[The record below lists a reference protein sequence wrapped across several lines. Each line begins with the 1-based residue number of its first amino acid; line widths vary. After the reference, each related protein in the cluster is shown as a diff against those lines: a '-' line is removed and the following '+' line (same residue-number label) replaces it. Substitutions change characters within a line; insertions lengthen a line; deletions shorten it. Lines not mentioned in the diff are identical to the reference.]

1 MLPRRTALACLARTL
16 LVNAGVTARGMQL
29 VGQLYV
35 LEPALRHLYPDQER
49 RAEAMSRYLVHSN
62 THPYMLPFYVGTVL
76 SLENLIAAG
85 ALPGSTVPVV
95 RQTLGS
101 TLSAIGDGFFEGAL
115 LPCWSLLCVALL
127 VGDCIT
133 LALLT
138 TVLLFLALL
147 AFRCCSFFYAL
158 NYGMAGLA
166 GLKRLDLINW
176 AGRIKFCNAVLIAV
190 ILWQLAPREA
200 PLSPWDFGIL
210 SVTAVLA
217 AAWIVGRWRLP
228 RIILWLA
235 LLCTLIFMDE
245 RLLGV

>member
-1 MLPRRTALACLARTL
+1 MR
-16 LVNAGVTARGMQL
+16 NKKK
-29 VGQLYV
+29 
-35 LEPALRHLYPDQER
+35 
-49 RAEAMSRYLVHSN
+49 S
-62 THPYMLPFYVGTVL
+62 
-76 SLENLIAAG
+76 
-85 ALPGSTVPVV
+85 
-95 RQTLGS
+95 
-101 TLSAIGDGFFEGAL
+101 IG
-115 LPCWSLLCVALL
+115 
-127 VGDCIT
+127 
-133 LALLT
+133 
-138 TVLLFLALL
+138 LLFLALL

>member
-1 MLPRRTALACLARTL
+1 MLPRRTALACLVRTL
-16 LVNAGVTARGMQL
+16 FVNAAVTARGMQL

-35 LEPALRHLYPDQER
+35 LEPALRHLYPDQDK
-49 RAEAMSRYLVHSN
+49 RAEAVSRYLVHSN

-76 SLENLIAAG
+76 SLESLIAAG
-85 ALPGSTVPVV
+85 SLPGSTVPVV

-115 LPCWSLLCVALL
+115 LPCWALLCVSLLLSEHIVAALI
-127 VGDCIT
+127 VT
-133 LALLT
+133 L
-138 TVLLFLALL
+138 LLFTLLL
-147 AFRCCSFFYAL
+147 AFRCGSFFYAL
-158 NYGMAGLA
+158 KHGMAGLN
-166 GLKRLDLINW
+166 GLKRLNLINW
-176 AGRIKFCNAVLIAV
+176 AGRIKFCNAALIAV

-210 SVTAVLA
+210 SVGAVLC

-228 RIILWLA
+228 RIVLWL
-235 LLCTLIFMDE
+235 LLLGALIFMDE

>member
-16 LVNAGVTARGMQL
+16 FVNAAVTARGMQL

-35 LEPALRHLYPDQER
+35 LEPALRHLYPDQAK
-49 RAEAMSRYLVHSN
+49 RAEAASRYLVHSN

-76 SLENLIAAG
+76 SLESLIAAG
-85 ALPGSTVPVV
+85 SLPGSTVPVV

-115 LPCWSLLCVALL
+115 LPCWALICVSLLLSEHIVPALL
-127 VGDCIT
+127 V
-133 LALLT
+133 
-138 TVLLFLALL
+138 TVLLFAALL
-147 AFRCCSFFYAL
+147 AFRCGSFFYAL
-158 NYGMAGLA
+158 KHGMAGLN
-166 GLKRLDLINW
+166 GLKRLNLINW
-176 AGRIKFCNAVLIAV
+176 AGRIKFCNAGLIAV

-210 SVTAVLA
+210 SVGAVLC

-228 RIILWLA
+228 RIVLWL
-235 LLCTLIFMDE
+235 LLLGALIFMDE

>member
-16 LVNAGVTARGMQL
+16 LVNAAVTARGMQL

-35 LEPALRHLYPDQER
+35 LEPALRHLYPDQEK
-49 RAEAMSRYLVHSN
+49 RAEAASRYLVHSN

-85 ALPGSTVPVV
+85 SLPGSTVPVV

-115 LPCWSLLCVALL
+115 LPCWALCCVALL
-127 VGDCIT
+127 LRELIAP
-133 LALLT
+133 ALVLT
-138 TVLLFLALL
+138 ILLFAALL
-147 AFRCCSFFYAL
+147 AFRCCTFFYAL
-158 NYGMAGLA
+158 KYGMAGLA
-166 GLKRLDLINW
+166 GLKRLNLINW
-176 AGRIKFCNAVLIAV
+176 AGRIKLVNAVLIAF

-210 SVTAVLA
+210 SVGALLG

-228 RIILWLA
+228 RIVLWL
-235 LLCTLIFMDE
+235 LLLGMLIFMDE